1 MYILLFDDIINTQNL
16 DLSEIKIDKN
26 SDKNIYYIGNVT
38 VKNLSYTKVNGVNPF
53 YLIIYTTKRYTEES
67 NEKIFDTDSY

>member
-38 VKNLSYTKVNGVNPF
+38 VKNLSYTKINGVNLF